1 MSKHFH
7 TYLLQ
12 YIEGIPLR
20 VDEGKKTDS
29 INMDLKWFI
38 IWHSFIS
45 LVIELFYTH
54 FDLNMTFSTLKRFLY
69 GIIYNENINNNFFQ
83 KNLML
88 AFDN

>member
-45 LVIELFYTH
+45 LVIELFYT
-54 FDLNMTFSTLKRFLY
+54 LKRFLY
-69 GIIYNENINNNFFQ
+69 GIIYDENKNNNFFQ